1 MKQFKTRQKCQELEE
16 PILNSL
22 LGSWK
27 GFSVIS
33 PPNLNGFG
41 CNLEY
46 KCGTTECTGI
56 KKFMEIAPGVL
67 PNSNK
72 TCLFFLSPIQCS
84 LLDTYLAS
92 ILTTLE
98 KTGVNWCA
106 RAHTREKF
114 MNFCIGFCKP
124 QKLPPEV
131 VVWVGCLLPAYSW
144 KVCNKSTQPRTLCVM
159 GNKNWPKCY
168 RGVKA
173 GVAHSTWFLYDPP
186 LTRVIHEYL
195 EMSRSC

>member
-1 MKQFKTRQKCQELEE
+1 MWDHWVHWHKKIYGNCPRGSAKQQQNVFV
-16 PILNSL
+16 
-22 LGSWK
+22 
-27 GFSVIS
+27 FSVTNTMQ
-33 PPNLNGFG
+33 PFG
-41 CNLEY
+41 HLSCIDFDHVRKNRCALVCQSTHPWKIYE
-46 KCGTTECTGI
+46 
-56 KKFMEIAPGVL
+56 FLLRVLQAP
-67 PNSNK
+67 K
-72 TCLFFLSPIQCS
+72 
-84 LLDTYLAS
+84 
-92 ILTTLE
+92 
-98 KTGVNWCA
+98 
-106 RAHTREKF
+106 
-114 MNFCIGFCKP
+114 M
-124 QKLPPEV
+124 PPEV